1 MLGQKKNMCGL
12 GCTLKK
18 TRVGRNFFTFF
29 LEYSDL
35 LGNVINY
42 LVIILVVHQS
52 KGAGTQHSKTDSS
65 TFSVLTQTP
74 LGWGQKVKS
83 F

>member
-1 MLGQKKNMCGL
+1 MCGL

-18 TRVGRNFFTFF
+18 TRVGRKFFTFF

-35 LGNVINY
+35 LGHVLDN
-42 LVIILVVHQS
+42 LVIILVVHQT
-52 KGAGTQHSKTDSS
+52 KGAGTQHSKIILVILYIKLKGKKYRPTCK
-65 TFSVLTQTP
+65 
-74 LGWGQKVKS
+74 QK